1 MKPVILFRKD
11 PDNTAE
17 YDVAEKYFDVY
28 TQRCAIP
35 EDRLVIPRYA
45 ALPFHREL
53 ENDICIESSKLVNTT
68 EQHNWIANFDYYEDL
83 KQFTPESWNDSN
95 FYSCQHPGPFVVKGR
110 TNSRKFQWNT
120 KMFAATKAD
129 ALSVASDLLS
139 DGQICDQGIIYRKFV
154 PLKVFEVGINDLPFS
169 NEWRFFFYKNNPL
182 SSGYYW
188 STAEHIPEK
197 VDKACVEFA
206 QQVANIVKDHVNFFV
221 LDIAET
227 LDGQWIL
234 IEVNDGTMSGL
245 SENDPDELYGNLKK
259 VLEAK
264 RTSDKENSKL
274 AKERLSPTPRYDAP
288 MPPKYVIDWKKK

>member
-11 PDNTAE
+11 PGNE
-17 YDVAEKYFDVY
+17 EECKVAEKYFEV
-28 TQRCAIP
+28 TTRRCATP
-35 EDRLVIPRYA
+35 NDRLVIPRYS

-53 ENDICIESSKLVNTT
+53 EEDVALMGSRLVNTT
-68 EQHNWIANFDYYEDL
+68 AQHQWIANFDYYEDL

-95 FYSCQHPGPFVVKGR
+95 FYLCQYPGPFVVKGR

-120 KMFAATKAD
+120 KMFAQTKTD
-129 ALSVASDLLS
+129 ALRIASDLLS
-139 DGQICDQGIIYRKFV
+139 DGQICEQGIIYRKFV
-154 PLKVFEVGINDLPFS
+154 PLEVFEVGINDLPFS
-169 NEWRFFFYKNNPL
+169 NEWRFFFYKDRLL

-197 VDKACVEFA
+197 ADKACVAFA
-206 QQVANIVKDHVNFFV
+206 QQVANVVKDHVNFFV

-245 SENDPDELYGNLKK
+245 SENNPDELYGNLRAALDSKRERNLA
-259 VLEAK
+259 LE
-264 RTSDKENSKL
+264 RI
-274 AKERLSPTPRYDAP
+274 SPTPRYDEP
-288 MPPKYVIDWKKK
+288 MPPGWRS

>member
-11 PDNTAE
+11 PDNAKE
-17 YDVAEKYFDVY
+17 YAVAEKYFDVC
-28 TQRCAIP
+28 TQRGEIP
-35 EDRLVIPRYA
+35 VNRLVISRYA
-45 ALPFHREL
+45 TLPFHREL
-53 ENDICIESSKLVNTT
+53 ENDVGLVSRHSSKLVNTT

-83 KQFTPESWNDSN
+83 KRFTPESWNDSN
-95 FYSCQHPGPFVVKGR
+95 FHLCQHPGPFVVKGR

-169 NEWRFFFYKNNPL
+169 NEWRFFFYKNNLL

-197 VDKACVEFA
+197 ADKACIDFA
-206 QQVANIVKDHVNFFV
+206 QQVASVVKDHVNFFV

-245 SENDPDELYGNLKK
+245 SENNPDELYGNLKK
-259 VLEAK
+259 VFADELRSKATTDDKIREELRQYERRIFGEAK
-264 RTSDKENSKL
+264 R
-274 AKERLSPTPRYDAP
+274 
-288 MPPKYVIDWKKK
+288 